1 MDIKQLHYFTTVVE
15 EKTVTAAAEKL
26 HMTQPPLTMQ
36 LHALE
41 SELGCKL
48 FERKGRTLSLTD
60 AGQHMYRRALEII
73 GMCDNAQ
80 REMKDY
86 RNGTVGTLRI
96 GVISSV
102 QGTLFTKILKEYHD
116 RYPNIKISVF
126 SANTYQLLEK
136 LQNREIDTAITR
148 TPFSAAKLH
157 AEYIR
162 TEEIH
167 AIGKSEFFCKAA
179 AGGAGAAPAGAAGGS
194 ALTSAKNAA
203 APRTPAKSAA
213 VPIIPRANAD
223 GNMRTASTAGGTDI
237 TLAEL
242 ARLPLIIYRRWQKVI
257 ESVFESAGL
266 SPNIC
271 CVNDDARMTLLLA
284 LNGLGV
290 GLLHPSA
297 IPSEYGSD
305 ISVMRLPEKALTSR
319 IALVCADKDSLP
331 EPAALFHSLV
341 KAAL

>member
-136 LQNREIDTAITR
+136 LQNRESDTAITR

-167 AIGKSEFFCKAA
+167 AIGKSEFFGKAA
-179 AGGAGAAPAGAAGGS
+179 
-194 ALTSAKNAA
+194 
-203 APRTPAKSAA
+203 
-213 VPIIPRANAD
+213 
-223 GNMRTASTAGGTDI
+223 AGGTDI

-331 EPAALFHSLV
+331 EPAALFHRLV

>member
-167 AIGKSEFFCKAA
+167 AIGKSEFFGKAA
-179 AGGAGAAPAGAAGGS
+179 
-194 ALTSAKNAA
+194 
-203 APRTPAKSAA
+203 
-213 VPIIPRANAD
+213 
-223 GNMRTASTAGGTDI
+223 AGGTDI

-257 ESVFESAGL
+257 ESVFESAVL

-297 IPSEYGSD
+297 IPSEYGGD

-331 EPAALFHSLV
+331 EPAALFHRLV

>member
-157 AEYIR
+157 AEYLR

-167 AIGKSEFFCKAA
+167 AIGKSEFFGKAA
-179 AGGAGAAPAGAAGGS
+179 AGS
-194 ALTSAKNAA
+194 
-203 APRTPAKSAA
+203 
-213 VPIIPRANAD
+213 
-223 GNMRTASTAGGTDI
+223 TDI

-297 IPSEYGSD
+297 IPSEYGGD

-331 EPAALFHSLV
+331 EPAALFHRLV

>member
-162 TEEIH
+162 TEEIL
-167 AIGKSEFFCKAA
+167 AIGKSDFFGKAA
-179 AGGAGAAPAGAAGGS
+179 
-194 ALTSAKNAA
+194 
-203 APRTPAKSAA
+203 
-213 VPIIPRANAD
+213 
-223 GNMRTASTAGGTDI
+223 AGGTDI

-297 IPSEYGSD
+297 IPSEYGGD

-331 EPAALFHSLV
+331 EPAALFHRLV

>member
-157 AEYIR
+157 AEYLR

-167 AIGKSEFFCKAA
+167 AIGKSEFFGKAA
-179 AGGAGAAPAGAAGGS
+179 AGGA
-194 ALTSAKNAA
+194 
-203 APRTPAKSAA
+203 
-213 VPIIPRANAD
+213 
-223 GNMRTASTAGGTDI
+223 DI

-331 EPAALFHSLV
+331 EPAALFHRLV

>member
-167 AIGKSEFFCKAA
+167 AIGKSDFFGKAA
-179 AGGAGAAPAGAAGGS
+179 
-194 ALTSAKNAA
+194 
-203 APRTPAKSAA
+203 
-213 VPIIPRANAD
+213 
-223 GNMRTASTAGGTDI
+223 AGGTDI

-266 SPNIC
+266 SIDIC

-331 EPAALFHSLV
+331 EPAALFHRLV

>member
-48 FERKGRTLSLTD
+48 FERKGLTLSLTD

-157 AEYIR
+157 AEYLR

-167 AIGKSEFFCKAA
+167 AIGKSDFFGKAA
-179 AGGAGAAPAGAAGGS
+179 
-194 ALTSAKNAA
+194 
-203 APRTPAKSAA
+203 
-213 VPIIPRANAD
+213 
-223 GNMRTASTAGGTDI
+223 AGGTDI

-266 SPNIC
+266 SIDIC

-297 IPSEYGSD
+297 IPSEYGGD

-331 EPAALFHSLV
+331 EPAALFHRLV

>member
-48 FERKGRTLSLTD
+48 FGRKGRTLSLTD

-167 AIGKSEFFCKAA
+167 AIGKSEFFGKAA
-179 AGGAGAAPAGAAGGS
+179 
-194 ALTSAKNAA
+194 
-203 APRTPAKSAA
+203 
-213 VPIIPRANAD
+213 
-223 GNMRTASTAGGTDI
+223 AGGTDI

-297 IPSEYGSD
+297 IPSEYGGD

-331 EPAALFHSLV
+331 EPAALFHRLV

>member
-86 RNGTVGTLRI
+86 RNGTGGTLRI

-167 AIGKSEFFCKAA
+167 AIGKSDFFGKAA
-179 AGGAGAAPAGAAGGS
+179 
-194 ALTSAKNAA
+194 
-203 APRTPAKSAA
+203 
-213 VPIIPRANAD
+213 
-223 GNMRTASTAGGTDI
+223 AGGTDI

-297 IPSEYGSD
+297 IPSEYGGD

-331 EPAALFHSLV
+331 EPAALFHRLV

>member
-167 AIGKSEFFCKAA
+167 AIGKSEFFGKAA
-179 AGGAGAAPAGAAGGS
+179 
-194 ALTSAKNAA
+194 
-203 APRTPAKSAA
+203 
-213 VPIIPRANAD
+213 
-223 GNMRTASTAGGTDI
+223 AGGTDI

-331 EPAALFHSLV
+331 EPAALFHRLV

>member
-15 EKTVTAAAEKL
+15 EKTITAAAEKL

-167 AIGKSEFFCKAA
+167 AIGKSDFFGKAA
-179 AGGAGAAPAGAAGGS
+179 
-194 ALTSAKNAA
+194 
-203 APRTPAKSAA
+203 
-213 VPIIPRANAD
+213 
-223 GNMRTASTAGGTDI
+223 AGGTDI

-297 IPSEYGSD
+297 IPSEYGGD
-305 ISVMRLPEKALTSR
+305 ISVMRLPEKALSSR

-331 EPAALFHSLV
+331 EPAALFHRLV

>member
-1 MDIKQLHYFTTVVE
+1 MDIKQLHYFTAVVE

-148 TPFSAAKLH
+148 TPFSVAKLY

-167 AIGKSEFFCKAA
+167 AIGKSDFFGKAA
-179 AGGAGAAPAGAAGGS
+179 A
-194 ALTSAKNAA
+194 
-203 APRTPAKSAA
+203 
-213 VPIIPRANAD
+213 D
-223 GNMRTASTAGGTDI
+223 GTDI

-297 IPSEYGSD
+297 IPSEYGGD

-331 EPAALFHSLV
+331 EPATLFHSLV

>member
-157 AEYIR
+157 AEYLR

-167 AIGKSEFFCKAA
+167 AIGKSEFFGKAA
-179 AGGAGAAPAGAAGGS
+179 AGG
-194 ALTSAKNAA
+194 TN
-203 APRTPAKSAA
+203 
-213 VPIIPRANAD
+213 
-223 GNMRTASTAGGTDI
+223 I

-242 ARLPLIIYRRWQKVI
+242 ARLPLIIYRRWQRVI

-297 IPSEYGSD
+297 IPSEYGGD

-331 EPAALFHSLV
+331 EPAALFHRLV

>member
-157 AEYIR
+157 AEYLR

-167 AIGKSEFFCKAA
+167 AIGKSEFFGKAA
-179 AGGAGAAPAGAAGGS
+179 AGGSAVTPANNAGALIIPAKVAGDSAVTPANSAGAHI
-194 ALTSAKNAA
+194 T
-203 APRTPAKSAA
+203 PRT
-213 VPIIPRANAD
+213 NAD
-223 GNMRTASTAGGTDI
+223 GNVRTTNFAGSTDI

-284 LNGLGV
+284 FNGLGV

-297 IPSEYGSD
+297 IPSEYGGD

-331 EPAALFHSLV
+331 EPAALFHRLV

>member
-1 MDIKQLHYFTTVVE
+1 
-15 EKTVTAAAEKL
+15 
-26 HMTQPPLTMQ
+26 MQ

-157 AEYIR
+157 AEYLR

-167 AIGKSEFFCKAA
+167 AIGKSEFFGKAA
-179 AGGAGAAPAGAAGGS
+179 
-194 ALTSAKNAA
+194 
-203 APRTPAKSAA
+203 
-213 VPIIPRANAD
+213 
-223 GNMRTASTAGGTDI
+223 AGGTDI

-242 ARLPLIIYRRWQKVI
+242 SRLPLIIYRRWQKVI

-297 IPSEYGSD
+297 IPSEYGGD

-331 EPAALFHSLV
+331 EPAALFHRLV

>member
-167 AIGKSEFFCKAA
+167 AIGKSDFFGKAA
-179 AGGAGAAPAGAAGGS
+179 
-194 ALTSAKNAA
+194 
-203 APRTPAKSAA
+203 
-213 VPIIPRANAD
+213 
-223 GNMRTASTAGGTDI
+223 AGGTDI

-297 IPSEYGSD
+297 IPSEYGGD

-331 EPAALFHSLV
+331 EPAALFHRLV

>member
-167 AIGKSEFFCKAA
+167 AIGKSDFFGKAA
-179 AGGAGAAPAGAAGGS
+179 
-194 ALTSAKNAA
+194 
-203 APRTPAKSAA
+203 
-213 VPIIPRANAD
+213 
-223 GNMRTASTAGGTDI
+223 AGGTDI

-257 ESVFESAGL
+257 ELVFESAGL

-297 IPSEYGSD
+297 IPSEYGGD
-305 ISVMRLPEKALTSR
+305 IFVMRLPEKALTSR

-331 EPAALFHSLV
+331 EPAALFHRLV

>member
-1 MDIKQLHYFTTVVE
+1 ME

-167 AIGKSEFFCKAA
+167 AIGKSDFFGKAA
-179 AGGAGAAPAGAAGGS
+179 
-194 ALTSAKNAA
+194 
-203 APRTPAKSAA
+203 
-213 VPIIPRANAD
+213 
-223 GNMRTASTAGGTDI
+223 AGGTDI

-297 IPSEYGSD
+297 IPSEYGGD

-331 EPAALFHSLV
+331 EPAALFHRLV

>member
-167 AIGKSEFFCKAA
+167 AIGKSDFFGKAA
-179 AGGAGAAPAGAAGGS
+179 
-194 ALTSAKNAA
+194 
-203 APRTPAKSAA
+203 
-213 VPIIPRANAD
+213 
-223 GNMRTASTAGGTDI
+223 AGGTDI

-331 EPAALFHSLV
+331 EPAALFHRLV
-341 KAAL
+341 KTAL

>member
-1 MDIKQLHYFTTVVE
+1 
-15 EKTVTAAAEKL
+15 
-26 HMTQPPLTMQ
+26 
-36 LHALE
+36 
-41 SELGCKL
+41 
-48 FERKGRTLSLTD
+48 
-60 AGQHMYRRALEII
+60 
-73 GMCDNAQ
+73 MCDNAQ

-157 AEYIR
+157 AEYLR

-167 AIGKSEFFCKAA
+167 AIGKGEFFGKAA
-179 AGGAGAAPAGAAGGS
+179 VGDSTVTPANSAGAHI
-194 ALTSAKNAA
+194 T
-203 APRTPAKSAA
+203 
-213 VPIIPRANAD
+213 PRANAD
-223 GNMRTASTAGGTDI
+223 GNVRTTNFAGGTDI

-297 IPSEYGSD
+297 IPSEYGGD

-331 EPAALFHSLV
+331 EPAALFHRLV

>member
-73 GMCDNAQ
+73 RMCDNAQ

-167 AIGKSEFFCKAA
+167 AIGKSDFFGKAA
-179 AGGAGAAPAGAAGGS
+179 
-194 ALTSAKNAA
+194 
-203 APRTPAKSAA
+203 
-213 VPIIPRANAD
+213 
-223 GNMRTASTAGGTDI
+223 AGGTDI

-297 IPSEYGSD
+297 IPSEYGGD

-331 EPAALFHSLV
+331 EPAALFHRLV

>member
-167 AIGKSEFFCKAA
+167 AIGKSDFFGKAA
-179 AGGAGAAPAGAAGGS
+179 
-194 ALTSAKNAA
+194 
-203 APRTPAKSAA
+203 
-213 VPIIPRANAD
+213 
-223 GNMRTASTAGGTDI
+223 AGGTDI

-331 EPAALFHSLV
+331 EPAALFHRLV

>member
-157 AEYIR
+157 AEYLR

-167 AIGKSEFFCKAA
+167 AIGKSEFFGKAA
-179 AGGAGAAPAGAAGGS
+179 
-194 ALTSAKNAA
+194 
-203 APRTPAKSAA
+203 
-213 VPIIPRANAD
+213 
-223 GNMRTASTAGGTDI
+223 AGGTDI

-331 EPAALFHSLV
+331 EPAALFHRLV

>member
-148 TPFSAAKLH
+148 TPFSTAKLH
-157 AEYIR
+157 AEYLR

-167 AIGKSEFFCKAA
+167 AIGKSDFFGKAA
-179 AGGAGAAPAGAAGGS
+179 
-194 ALTSAKNAA
+194 
-203 APRTPAKSAA
+203 
-213 VPIIPRANAD
+213 
-223 GNMRTASTAGGTDI
+223 AGGTDI

-297 IPSEYGSD
+297 IPSEYGGD
-305 ISVMRLPEKALTSR
+305 ISAMRLPEKALTSR

-331 EPAALFHSLV
+331 EPAALFHRLV

>member
-1 MDIKQLHYFTTVVE
+1 MDIKQLHYFTAVVE

-167 AIGKSEFFCKAA
+167 AIGKSEFFGKAA
-179 AGGAGAAPAGAAGGS
+179 A
-194 ALTSAKNAA
+194 
-203 APRTPAKSAA
+203 
-213 VPIIPRANAD
+213 D
-223 GNMRTASTAGGTDI
+223 GTNI

-266 SPNIC
+266 SSNIC

-297 IPSEYGSD
+297 IPSEYGGE

-331 EPAALFHSLV
+331 EPAALFHRLV

>member
-26 HMTQPPLTMQ
+26 HMMQ

-167 AIGKSEFFCKAA
+167 AIGKSEFFGKAA
-179 AGGAGAAPAGAAGGS
+179 
-194 ALTSAKNAA
+194 
-203 APRTPAKSAA
+203 
-213 VPIIPRANAD
+213 
-223 GNMRTASTAGGTDI
+223 AGGTDI

-297 IPSEYGSD
+297 IPSEYGGD

-331 EPAALFHSLV
+331 EPAALFHRLV

>member
-136 LQNREIDTAITR
+136 LQNREIDAAITR

-157 AEYIR
+157 AEYLR

-167 AIGKSEFFCKAA
+167 AIGKSEFFCTAA
-179 AGGAGAAPAGAAGGS
+179 AGGTGAAPAGAAGGS
-194 ALTSAKNAA
+194 ALTPAKVAGAHITLTNLAA
-203 APRTPAKSAA
+203 A
-213 VPIIPRANAD
+213 PIIPRANAD
-223 GNMRTASTAGGTDI
+223 VRTTNFAGGTDI

-242 ARLPLIIYRRWQKVI
+242 SRLPLIIYRRWQKVI

-297 IPSEYGSD
+297 IPSEYGGD

>member
-1 MDIKQLHYFTTVVE
+1 MDIKQLHYFTAVVE

-80 REMKDY
+80 REMKNY

-167 AIGKSEFFCKAA
+167 AIGKSEFFGKAA
-179 AGGAGAAPAGAAGGS
+179 
-194 ALTSAKNAA
+194 
-203 APRTPAKSAA
+203 
-213 VPIIPRANAD
+213 
-223 GNMRTASTAGGTDI
+223 AGGTDI

-297 IPSEYGSD
+297 IPSEYGGD

-331 EPAALFHSLV
+331 EPAALFHRLV